1 LFLKEKI
8 DTCSKDNLYTR
19 ISSKIINIYFYYF
32 RKKTAELRTAYTHD
46 KAHIE
51 TNVAFDAAGPILNG
65 TIVLGHQG
73 WLAGYQYVFNTA
85 RSTLTKN
92 NFAVGFR
99 AKDFTL
105 HANM

>member
-1 LFLKEKI
+1 MFQN
-8 DTCSKDNLYTR
+8 NLYL
-19 ISSKIINIYFYYF
+19 NFYF

-51 TNVAFDAAGPILNG
+51 TNVAFDNAGPILNG
-65 TIVLGHQG
+65 AIVLGYQN

-92 NFAVGFR
+92 NFAVGFK

>member
-1 LFLKEKI
+1 MSE
-8 DTCSKDNLYTR
+8 DNLRKTEQKKRLLENHSYL
-19 ISSKIINIYFYYF
+19 YC

-51 TNVAFDAAGPILNG
+51 TNVAFDNAGPILNG
-65 TIVLGHQG
+65 AIVLGHQG

-85 RSTLTKN
+85 RSLLTKN
-92 NFAVGFR
+92 NFAVGFK

-105 HANM
+105 YANM

>member
-1 LFLKEKI
+1 MKFSIFLFL
-8 DTCSKDNLYTR
+8 C
-19 ISSKIINIYFYYF
+19 F

-51 TNVAFDAAGPILNG
+51 TNVAFDNAGPILNG
-65 TIVLGHQG
+65 TLVLGHQG

-85 RSTLTKN
+85 RSLLTKN

-105 HANM
+105 YANM